1 MNQIW
6 HQVNIETHK
15 IMSNNI
21 GTFSVY
27 KNPVTTLDNTKFERL
42 ENEDILFETP
52 INRALEA
59 VQCDDNDESCNLKLN
74 DIADM

>member
-27 KNPVTTLDNTKFERL
+27 KDPVTTLDNTKFERL
-42 ENEDILFETP
+42 ENENT
-52 INRALEA
+52 N
-59 VQCDDNDESCNLKLN
+59 Q
-74 DIADM
+74 